1 MSLLRLLVLVAA
13 AVAATAEGSC
23 PGLMVKAKSSR
34 RALVSGAPVKV
45 AVTVK
50 NTGSTTMAGVGVR
63 LSSSVVG
70 DWKTSAAKKAGTN
83 MTVEGGLVLWS
94 NYHLGPRKRLTFR
107 ARGRACAGLEAG
119 EATLVEASV
128 FQADTD
134 DNVICETNIS
144 PLTVRATAFGI
155 ASRRVHRG
163 GNRPPPSPHIVPPPT
178 PDQVNIKTSKK
189 ANPKAPMCSAP
200 VPPVPDVQCSL
211 PSGITTGGVPVYM
224 CKSVGYFC
232 GANAYMGLGYTLQA
246 CADACQADATFN
258 AAFTYVVESGY
269 CDCFATSGASNISD
283 DSVEYQSYA
292 IGTPLDPPVTNGCP

>member
-13 AVAATAEGSC
+13 AVAATAQGSC
-23 PGLMVKAKSSR
+23 PGLLVKAKSSR

-45 AVTVK
+45 TVTVK

-83 MTVEGGLVLWS
+83 MAIEGGLVLWS

-107 ARGRACAGLEAG
+107 ARGRACASLEAG

-144 PLTVRATAFGI
+144 PLTVRPVTWQKINA
-155 ASRRVHRG
+155 RRRLDG
-163 GNRPPPSPHIVPPPT
+163 GGQQAIV
-178 PDQVNIKTSKK
+178 VAELLNF
-189 ANPKAPMCSAP
+189 
-200 VPPVPDVQCSL
+200 PPVL
-211 PSGITTGGVPVYM
+211 
-224 CKSVGYFC
+224 
-232 GANAYMGLGYTLQA
+232 L
-246 CADACQADATFN
+246 
-258 AAFTYVVESGY
+258 
-269 CDCFATSGASNISD
+269 TSCP
-283 DSVEYQSYA
+283 EC
-292 IGTPLDPPVTNGCP
+292 TPRFLW